1 MQLLTNMC
9 SKVPT
14 EKACSLT
21 YLYHKSIIR
30 TSELPFYSNSHDQLL
45 LCFRNLHPI
54 AKTTQRQQIK
64 NTQQIIIMAH
74 DELQYHHRE
83 ESYLGYS
90 LNLHL
95 IQWHTSQIHTENK
108 KLLLSKNAC

>member
-1 MQLLTNMC
+1 MFR
-9 SKVPT
+9 
-14 EKACSLT
+14 
-21 YLYHKSIIR
+21 I
-30 TSELPFYSNSHDQLL
+30 SELPFYSNSHDQL
-45 LCFRNLHPI
+45 LHPI

-95 IQWHTSQIHTENK
+95 IQWHISQIHTENK